1 MPRIPGGIRVG
12 ADTTQQLDDIAGW
25 LSMKWAGKLNRS
37 EAIRWAIE
45 MAHALA
51 EPETWRA
58 FLEFMRATGEIE
70 PTDAL
75 RGLVHHGLSEALRN
89 RAMIEHYVET
99 HTEEV

>member
-1 MPRIPGGIRVG
+1 MPRIPGGIRVES
-12 ADTTQQLDDIAGW
+12 DTTEQLDAIAKW
-25 LSMKWAGKLNRS
+25 LSMEWAGKPNRS

-45 MAHALA
+45 MAYVLA

-75 RGLVHHGLSEALRN
+75 KGIVHHGLSEALRN